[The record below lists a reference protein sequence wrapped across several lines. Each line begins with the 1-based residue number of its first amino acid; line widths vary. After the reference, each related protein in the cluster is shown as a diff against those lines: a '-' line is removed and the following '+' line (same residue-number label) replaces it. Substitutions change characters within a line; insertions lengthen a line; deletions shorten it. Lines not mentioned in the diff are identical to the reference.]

1 MRRIGQLF
9 PAHSQARWSLILLF
23 VLVWVVPGAV
33 PARADDP
40 KIETKFD
47 ITYAKVGD
55 TELKLDLARP
65 AEGDGPFP
73 AVVAIH
79 GGGWRAGNK
88 SNMRPFLLELAK
100 RGYVAISPQY
110 RFAPQDRFPAQVHDV
125 KASVRWLRS
134 HASEYKVNPD
144 KLGAMGV
151 SAGGHLALMLGVTG
165 PDDGLEGDVPKD
177 APSSRVQAV
186 VNIVGPSDLLAKDL
200 PEVSKGILKEFLGG
214 TVEEKQAEAT
224 KASPLTYVSKDDPPV
239 LTFQG
244 TKDELVPYTQAVL
257 LAEAQTKNGVPGRVE
272 ILVGAGHGFPKE
284 EIERTSVRMFNFFD
298 EHLKGAAPKP

>member
-1 MRRIGQLF
+1 MLKSLF
-9 PAHSQARWSLILLF
+9 GLFIWLSASSTPA
-23 VLVWVVPGAV
+23 
-33 PARADDP
+33 DEP

-47 ITYAKVGD
+47 ITYTKVGD

-88 SNMRPFLLELAK
+88 SHMRPFLLELAK

-110 RFAPQDRFPAQVHDV
+110 RFAPQDRFPAQIHDV
-125 KASVRWLRS
+125 KASVRWLRA

-144 KLGAMGV
+144 KVGAMGV
-151 SAGGHLALMLGVTG
+151 SAGGHLALMLGVTDA
-165 PDDGLEGDVPKD
+165 DDGLEGDVAKD

-214 TVEEKQAEAT
+214 TVEEKHEAAS
-224 KASPLTYVSKDDPPV
+224 KASPVTYVTKDDPPV

-244 TKDELVPYTQAVL
+244 TKDELVPHTQAVL
-257 LAEAQTKNGVPGRVE
+257 LAEAQSKHGVPGRVE
-272 ILVGAGHGFPKE
+272 LLVGAGHGFPKA
-284 EIERTSVRMFNFFD
+284 EIERASTRMFNFFD
-298 EHLKGAAPKP
+298 EYLKGAAPKP